1 LRYALIEAHGKPK
14 RMKRRIKDFL
24 KKQLAHAF
32 HAGQRVG
39 IDILPRHFYSEIPL
53 MRKLRATESWRQP
66 YSMIGVNGWSAD
78 EQLQF
83 VESAMT
89 EEVRSALSRRDLFAE
104 ACAANNAT
112 GYGPIEAEFLYAFVR
127 EHCPPTVIQVGSG
140 ISTFVCLAAAADAG
154 YDPQLTC
161 IDPYPSDFLI
171 ESEKAGKIQLVAR
184 PVEDLELQFC
194 AGLSAG
200 DFFFV
205 DSTHTLGP
213 AGEVTRI
220 ILEILPRLSPG
231 VLIHFHD
238 IWFPYDFD
246 PRIMDRIFF
255 WHETPLLHAFLCG
268 NDRFRVRASLSLLH
282 HEREAALRGLFP
294 RYEPMQIERG
304 VRVRH
309 GHYPNSAYLEVVER
323 NHD

>member
-1 LRYALIEAHGKPK
+1 
-14 RMKRRIKDFL
+14 MKRRIKDFL
-24 KKQLAHAF
+24 KKQLAHVF
-32 HAGQRVG
+32 HMGQRVG
-39 IDILPRHFYSEIPL
+39 VDILPRHFYSEIPV
-53 MRKLRATESWRQP
+53 MRKLRATERWRQP
-66 YSMIGVNGWSAD
+66 YSMIGVRGWSAE

-83 VESAMT
+83 VETAMN
-89 EEVRSALSRRDLFAE
+89 EKVRSALTRRDVFAE
-104 ACAANNAT
+104 ACAANKAT

-127 EHCPPTVIQVGSG
+127 EHRPPQIIQVGSG
-140 ISTFVCLAAAADAG
+140 ISTFVCLAAAQDAA
-154 YDPQLTC
+154 YEPQITC
-161 IDPYPSDFLI
+161 IDPFPTNFLVDV
-171 ESEKAGKIQLVAR
+171 EQAGKIQLVAR
-184 PVEDLELQFC
+184 PVEDLDVEFFER
-194 AGLSAG
+194 LSAG

-220 ILEILPRLSPG
+220 ILEILPRLRRG

-268 NDRFRVRASLSLLH
+268 NDRFQVRASLSLLH
-282 HEREAALRGLFP
+282 HEREAALRRLFP
-294 RYEPMQIERG
+294 RYDPMQIERG

-309 GHYPNSAYLEVVER
+309 GHYPNSIYVEAVS
-323 NHD
+323 